1 MKTVLRGKFIAL
13 SVFIKKLEK
22 SYNSN
27 ITLEMKALE
36 QTEANTLKRSR
47 WQKIVQDRT
56 EINQLETKRTIQ
68 RIDKTKSWFF
78 EKINKIDKTLAKL
91 AKRCRVS
98 IQINKIKNEKGVITI

>member
-47 WQKIVQDRT
+47 WQKIVQGRT

-78 EKINKIDKTLAKL
+78 EKI
-91 AKRCRVS
+91 
-98 IQINKIKNEKGVITI
+98 